1 MVTNNDTKEVTDSK
15 DKSGINSSEIM
26 YLGLDLGTSQ
36 SAIATNNGLMLN
48 IPSIVGW
55 PKDFIAYNVVKK
67 KIVFGEDCIKNRTSL
82 DVVYPLEKG
91 VIKYR
96 NSSSS
101 DNKVNDRE
109 ANAAVE
115 LLKYLLGFVEKN
127 KDQKIFAVVGTPARA
142 ELADKQA
149 IIDAAEGLVD
159 SILVVSEPF
168 LVAYNLGIIEFAI
181 IVDIGA
187 GTLDICRMSGTIPE
201 ETDQKTL
208 FIAGNE
214 IDKKFFELMKDKI
227 PGIHITLNLARKIKE
242 EYAFVGEGPERV
254 DVDFYVDGKLTTVDV
269 SNELREACSIVV
281 PEICN
286 RVRDLIVSFDPE
298 YIPVLFKNVFL
309 TGGGS
314 KIKGLDKE
322 IEINLSELGSAKVTV
337 VDDPFFQGA
346 LGSLKLGKEIP
357 FDAWEPLLIQQ

>member
-214 IDKKFFELMKDKI
+214 ID
-227 PGIHITLNLARKIKE
+227 
-242 EYAFVGEGPERV
+242 
-254 DVDFYVDGKLTTVDV
+254 
-269 SNELREACSIVV
+269 
-281 PEICN
+281 
-286 RVRDLIVSFDPE
+286 
-298 YIPVLFKNVFL
+298 
-309 TGGGS
+309 
-314 KIKGLDKE
+314 
-322 IEINLSELGSAKVTV
+322 
-337 VDDPFFQGA
+337 
-346 LGSLKLGKEIP
+346 
-357 FDAWEPLLIQQ
+357 

>member
-1 MVTNNDTKEVTDSK
+1 VVAYNDAKEVTDSN
-15 DKSGINSSEIM
+15 DKSGTNSSEIM

-36 SAIATNNGLMLN
+36 SAIATNNGLKLN

-55 PKDFIAYNVVKK
+55 SKDFIAYSVVKK

-96 NSSSS
+96 NSSPGKSTV
-101 DNKVNDRE
+101 DDRE

-115 LLKYLLGFVEKN
+115 LLKYLLGFVEKK
-127 KDQKIFAVVGTPARA
+127 KDQRVYAVVGTPARA

-159 SILVVSEPF
+159 AILVVSEPF
-168 LVAYNLGIIEFAI
+168 LVAYNLGIIDFAI
-181 IVDIGA
+181 IVDVGA

-214 IDKKFFELMKDKI
+214 IDKIFCELMEDKI

-242 EYAFVGEGPERV
+242 EYAFVGEEPEIV
-254 DVDFYVDGKLTTVDV
+254 DVEFYVDGKLTTIDV

-286 RVRDLIVSFDPE
+286 KVRDLIVSFDPE
-298 YIPVLFKNVFL
+298 YIAALFKNIFL

-322 IEINLSELGSAKVTV
+322 IEANLSELGSVKVTV
-337 VDDPFFQGA
+337 VDEPFFQGA
-346 LGSLKLGKEIP
+346 LGSLKLGQEIP
-357 FDAWEPLLIQQ
+357 FYEWEPLLNQ